1 MDLTLPNSFGL
12 VGCPLLERVPGS
24 HWTWAPLTLGVRPF
38 PLLVCNVHNDP
49 QESLDS
55 FHVSSDT
62 PGQTGVLEWGV
73 LKGWSLLTS
82 DTSTGLC
89 RSQIT
94 QNSIII
100 LLLLLVNVWNLF
112 KIHSVIVSKGRS
124 IHVWLNLV
132 YCNKQKRMLDLG
144 SICFYWKKIYV
155 LNSMGNDCLRK
166 SVFEFHQIQ
175 PVNFY
180 MEKY

>member
-1 MDLTLPNSFGL
+1 MDLMLPNSFGL
-12 VGCPLLERVPGS
+12 AGCPLLEHVPGS
-24 HWTWAPLTLGVRPF
+24 YWTWAPLTLGAHLF

-55 FHVSSDT
+55 FHVSSDI

-89 RSQIT
+89 RSHIT
-94 QNSIII
+94 QNSIMI
-100 LLLLLVNVWNLF
+100 LLLLLVKVWNLF

-124 IHVWLNLV
+124 VHVWLNLV
-132 YCNKQKRMLDLG
+132 KHQYTENDAWSRKHLLLL
-144 SICFYWKKIYV
+144 KKIYV
-155 LNSMGNDCLRK
+155 LNSMRNDCLRK

-175 PVNFY
+175 QVNFC